1 MNFDLGYRLRIRFL
15 ENDWNGIGLH
25 MATRQQQ
32 RTHTKTAQ
40 EAKHY
45 HPEFS
50 LCSSRITFV
59 VDRQR
64 TPTTILVDGY
74 RQQVGPIEL
83 SCHEQL

>member
-32 RTHTKTAQ
+32 RTHSKTAQ

-50 LCSSRITFV
+50 LAPLVSLSSLI
-59 VDRQR
+59 
-64 TPTTILVDGY
+64 GSA
-74 RQQVGPIEL
+74 RQQRYSSMVTDNR
-83 SCHEQL
+83 